1 MTKLQGPRQV
11 DRWGSPW
18 KAYSESESVCVCVCV
33 CVHTC
38 VCVSVCA
45 CVCECV
51 RMSVCV
57 CVCTR
62 TRATPESPLTHCPLI
77 LLVSWLDYVPRHPGP
92 PLSFQHL
99 FSWNRTQ
106 TQRWRWHCRGVYPPA
121 CCVVRQHPSQGQA
134 QMFISRTCWSVR
146 DERLTAL
153 RQQECLVFSWEF
165 KVSGLGRSLK
175 VHRWVNVDSPRIRS
189 CNPGPFI
196 HLRSLVECGAV
207 DIFHR
212 QAKCM
217 CVYTHTYRECY
228 YSGNKEKFSWKPWTH
243 SLSTNLIP

>member
-1 MTKLQGPRQV
+1 MPKLQGPRQV

-18 KAYSESESVCVCVCV
+18 KAYSESES
-33 CVHTC
+33 
-38 VCVSVCA
+38 
-45 CVCECV
+45 
-51 RMSVCV
+51 
-57 CVCTR
+57 
-62 TRATPESPLTHCPLI
+62 PLTQCTHCWSLAWWCPWRLH
-77 LLVSWLDYVPRHPGP
+77 PNPGP

-189 CNPGPFI
+189 CNPSPFI